1 MDDKNQELK
10 DQENQENEG
19 RNHSAIIA
27 GVMILVGLVLVGAN
41 LLGTTLDN
49 WWALF
54 MLIPAFFLLAA
65 VWRDYKENGRLTSKS
80 TGFLIA
86 SLAIFTMVAIFLFD
100 LNWGVLWPLAFIFGG
115 IAVLLGSRK

>member
-10 DQENQENEG
+10 DEEKQQKEG
-19 RNHSAIIA
+19 KNHNAIIA

-41 LLGTTLDN
+41 VLGMTLDN

-54 MLIPAFFLLAA
+54 MLIPAFFLLSA
-65 VWRDYKENGRLTSKS
+65 VWQDYKENGRLTSKS
-80 TGFLIA
+80 TGSLIA

-100 LNWGVLWPLAFIFGG
+100 LNWGLLWPLAFVFGG